1 MIARWLFR
9 RGSKHLMHAPERAER
24 DLLRALAIRPAFPEA
39 WLNLGNALSNQG
51 DVQAARGCFYRAAT
65 LAPVSPEPLI
75 NASLAEIT
83 LGNPDGWRLYEH
95 RFSSPG
101 FIERNGLKG
110 GDRSKM
116 WTGEMLHD
124 KTILVF
130 NEQGAGDTIM
140 GLRYE
145 YALRREYLPE
155 RIIFRVPSSLY
166 RLTKASFRHLDWV
179 EVVTDM
185 ERTPVYDALVPF
197 LSLPYRCGME
207 SGRKYLEVYAG
218 APKFQF
224 DPPLNGDLRVGIVW
238 AGSRW
243 HKGDAK
249 RSIPL
254 ALWEPLLNVR
264 GVSFVSLQAGER
276 AQDARQFPQLRMI
289 PHPVDFYDTARVMQ
303 SLDLV
308 ISVDSAPAHLAGA
321 LGVPVW
327 TLLPFVPDFRWQL
340 GTETTAWYKSMT
352 LIRQTSRGDWATVI
366 ERTRDKLVSLSQQRS
381 AA

>member
-1 MIARWLFR
+1 MPGERLVECIA
-9 RGSKHLMHAPERAER
+9 GNHPAIGQHLAHAPERAER

-166 RLTKASFRHLDWV
+166 RLTKASFRRFDWV
-179 EVVTDM
+179 EVVTDT
-185 ERTPVYDALVPF
+185 ERTPEYDALVPF
-197 LSLPYRCGME
+197 LSLPFRCGMTN
-207 SGRKYLEVYAG
+207 GAKYLDVHSDVPRYA
-218 APKFQF
+218 F
-224 DPPLNGDLRVGIVW
+224 DPPLTGLKVGIV
-238 AGSRW
+238 
-243 HKGDAK
+243 
-249 RSIPL
+249 
-254 ALWEPLLNVR
+254 
-264 GVSFVSLQAGER
+264 
-276 AQDARQFPQLRMI
+276 
-289 PHPVDFYDTARVMQ
+289 
-303 SLDLV
+303 
-308 ISVDSAPAHLAGA
+308 
-321 LGVPVW
+321 
-327 TLLPFVPDFRWQL
+327 
-340 GTETTAWYKSMT
+340 
-352 LIRQTSRGDWATVI
+352 
-366 ERTRDKLVSLSQQRS
+366 
-381 AA
+381 

>member
-9 RGSKHLMHAPERAER
+9 RGTNHLAHAPDRAER
-24 DLLRALAIRPAFPEA
+24 DLLRALALRPDYPEA
-39 WLNLGNALSNQG
+39 WLNLGNALQGQG
-51 DVQAARGCFYRAAT
+51 DIQAARGCFYRAAR
-65 LAPVSPEPLI
+65 LAPQSPEPLI
-75 NASLAEIT
+75 NASLAELT

-95 RFSSPG
+95 RFAFPD
-101 FIERNGLKG
+101 FTERNGLKG
-110 GDRSKM
+110 GDQSKM
-116 WTGEMLHD
+116 WHGEMLHD

-145 YALRREYLPE
+145 KALRSRYKAG
-155 RIIFRVPSSLY
+155 RIVFRVPSSLY

-185 ERTPVYDALVPF
+185 ERTPEYDALVPF
-197 LSLPYRCGME
+197 LSLPYRCGMTD
-207 SGRKYLEVYAG
+207 GRKYLEVYAG
-218 APKFQF
+218 APKFTF
-224 DPPLNGDLRVGIVW
+224 DPPLSGDLRVGIVW
-238 AGSRW
+238 AGSKW
-243 HKGDAK
+243 HKGDHK

-276 AQDARQFPQLRMI
+276 AHEAKQFPQLRTI

-340 GTETTAWYKSMT
+340 GSDTTAWYRSMT
-352 LIRQTSRGDWATVI
+352 LIRQTSRGDWAGVI
-366 ERTRDKLVSLSQQRS
+366 ERTQGKLSLLSQQRS

>member
-9 RGSKHLMHAPERAER
+9 RGSKYLAHAPERAER
-24 DLLRALAIRPAFPEA
+24 DLLRALAIRPDYPEA

-51 DVQAARGCFYRAAT
+51 DIQAARGCFYRAAT

-75 NASLAEIT
+75 NASLAELT

-95 RFSSPG
+95 RFSVPD

-116 WTGEMLHD
+116 WQGESLEG
-124 KTILVF
+124 KTLLVF

-145 YALRREYLPE
+145 RALRGRYKAH
-155 RIIFRVPSSLY
+155 RIVFRVPSSLY
-166 RLTKASFRHLDWV
+166 RLTKSSFRRFDWV
-179 EVVTDM
+179 EIVTDM
-185 ERTPVYDALVPF
+185 ERTPEYDALVPF
-197 LSLPYRCGME
+197 LSLPYRCGMTN
-207 SGRKYLEVYAG
+207 GAKYLEVYAG

-224 DPPLNGDLRVGIVW
+224 DPPLSGLKVGIVW
-238 AGSRW
+238 AGSKW
-243 HKGDAK
+243 HKGDHK

-254 ALWEPLLNVR
+254 ELWYPLLDIP

-276 AQDARQFPQLRMI
+276 AQDAKQFPQLRTI

-321 LGVPVW
+321 LGVPAW
-327 TLLPFVPDFRWQL
+327 TLLPFVPDFRWGL
-340 GTETTAWYKSMT
+340 VSEDTHWYKSMS
-352 LIRQTSRGDWATVI
+352 LIRQRCRGNWPLVI